1 MERLTK
7 NEGGVITYIGPGCR
21 YDTGE
26 IPAEVGTAGVRLL
39 IRNVNAY
46 ESTGLTPE
54 EITTNM
60 EMFAAYRHVCGGF
73 PPEQIEALIQ
83 AQQAGR
89 LVVLPCKVGDT
100 VWVIER
106 CGNVRMS
113 IDDDYETGTG
123 AVECPFE
130 NSCDIEDCGDD
141 HVRIFETPLEYVWY
155 GEQNDCHPEVFLAH
169 IGHGY
174 MRDDFGKTVFLTL
187 DEAETALKEAT
198 PCTE

>member
-1 MERLTK
+1 MTDDERSLAEQNYPLVFHVMRK
-7 NEGGVITYIGPGCR
+7 MGVDHEDYHGAACIG
-21 YDTGE
+21 
-26 IPAEVGTAGVRLL
+26 L
-39 IRNVNAY
+39 
-46 ESTGLTPE
+46 
-54 EITTNM
+54 
-60 EMFAAYRHVCGGF
+60 
-73 PPEQIEALIQ
+73 
-83 AQQAGR
+83 
-89 LVVLPCKVGDT
+89 CKVGGT

-141 HVRIFETPLEYVWY
+141 HVRIFETTLEDFWY
-155 GEQNDCHPEVFLAH
+155 GDQDACHPEVFLAH

-174 MRDDFGKTVFLTL
+174 MRDDFGKTVFLTRE
-187 DEAETALKEAT
+187 EAETALKEAT